1 MPDPEEV
8 LRAHTL
14 AAADDP
20 SSDIVWAGRHEHR
33 WGLRMAQRCRD
44 FTTVWF
50 DAGQRTVRFE
60 AYVIGRPPSAA
71 AEVYRQCLARNRET
85 LFARFALDP
94 DGDLV
99 LCGRV
104 PNDLVTPIVIDTVIG
119 EVYQLV
125 EVAFRPMVRAM
136 GREKNA

>member
-1 MPDPEEV
+1 MGS
-8 LRAHTL
+8 
-14 AAADDP
+14 ADGATV
-20 SSDIVWAGRHEHR
+20 S
-33 WGLRMAQRCRD
+33 GLHDRVVRCRP
-44 FTTVWF
+44 
-50 DAGQRTVRFE
+50 AHGSVRGICDRS
-60 AYVIGRPPSAA
+60 APSAA